1 MSDTTKKENTPPR
14 IGDDASKIR
23 EYQFR
28 QASEADARF
37 QLDGKV
43 EALKAWQA
51 SEHVHP
57 LTCGECQGKMQPL
70 KKGGQVILVCPDCGW
85 SQPEDHIPSV
95 CFQGPPPI
103 PMTLADRVQDGAV
116 EGVSMECSVKAPEPC
131 SLCKDRTERGLYGKF
146 TVGREDGRDLHGGD
160 RERADYFV
168 LDLTF
173 DPFAIPALR
182 AYADACEGEYPAL
195 AADLRKKLDEK

>member
-1 MSDTTKKENTPPR
+1 MSDTKENIPPSV
-14 IGDDASKIR
+14 GDDASKVR

-28 QASEADARF
+28 EASEADARF

-57 LTCGECQGKMQPL
+57 LTCGECPGKMQPL

-95 CFQGPPPI
+95 CFQGPP
-103 PMTLADRVQDGAV
+103 MNLADRIQSGTVAD
-116 EGVSMECSVKAPEPC
+116 VSMGCLVAPPEPC
-131 SLCKDRTERGLYGKF
+131 SICQGRTERGLYGKF
-146 TVGREDGRDLHGGD
+146 TVGREDGRDLPGRD

-195 AADLRKKLDEK
+195 AADLRKKLAEQTGG